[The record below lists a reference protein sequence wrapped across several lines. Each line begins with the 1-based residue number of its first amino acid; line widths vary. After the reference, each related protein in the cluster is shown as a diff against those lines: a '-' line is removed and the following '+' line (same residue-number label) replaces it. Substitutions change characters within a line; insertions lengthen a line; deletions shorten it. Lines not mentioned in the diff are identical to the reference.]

1 MNTKLT
7 PTTEAQ
13 LRSMDATPLLRTT
26 AQGLMDTS
34 ASSQLETALVYCE
47 GNFGEMDGKT
57 ANGLVRASHRF
68 QIEGVID
75 SDRAGQDAG
84 TVLDGQANGIPI
96 YRDLNQ
102 ALRESDRE
110 LTHFI
115 FGVAPLDGQFSA
127 KDRYVIFQ
135 AMEKGLHIINGLH
148 EFLTNDESVMRK
160 AQTCGV
166 TVTDIRKPAPSHEL
180 NVFSGKIMSM
190 SCPRIAVLGTDTAIG
205 KRTTA
210 TILVQALRSI
220 GINALMIATGQT
232 GLMQGTPYGVAIDA
246 IPAQFAAGELETA
259 ILTADREQQPDI
271 IIVEG
276 QGALS
281 HPAYSSSSLI
291 IRGCVP
297 DAIVLQHAPGRP
309 HRGDFPDMPMADV
322 QSEIDLL
329 KAFCGKDVIAL
340 TMNPEHLDGEQMALA
355 MEALRTE
362 FGLPVADV
370 VAQGA
375 DSIISQ
381 LFDTF
386 PALRQKRKRFQN

>member
-13 LRSMDATPLLRTT
+13 IHQIDQTSLLQ
-26 AQGLMDTS
+26 ASSSALMDTA
-34 ASSQLETALVYCE
+34 ASTTLETALVYCE

-57 ANGLVRASHRF
+57 ANGLVRASYRF
-68 QIEGVID
+68 RIQGVID
-75 SDRAGQDAG
+75 SDKAGLDSG
-84 TVLDGQANGIPI
+84 TVLDGKANGIPI

-102 ALRESDRE
+102 ALREGDAE
-110 LTHFI
+110 PTHFI

-148 EFLTNDESVMRK
+148 EFLTNDDSVMRK
-160 AQTCGV
+160 ALTCGV

-180 NVFSGKIMSM
+180 SVFTGQVMKMA
-190 SCPRIAVLGTDTAIG
+190 CPRVAVLGTDTAIG

-210 TILVQALRSI
+210 TILVQALQAM

-246 IPAQFAAGELETA
+246 IPAQFAAGELEAA
-259 ILTADREQQPDI
+259 ILKADREQQPDI

-322 QSEIDLL
+322 RSEIDLL
-329 KAFCGKDVIAL
+329 KAFCGTDVVAL
-340 TMNPEHLDGEQMALA
+340 TMNPEHLDSEQMAQA
-355 MEALRTE
+355 MQELRSQ

-375 DSIISQ
+375 DSIITQ
-381 LFDTF
+381 LLETF
-386 PALRQKRKRFQN
+386 PALRQKRKRLQN